1 MTSQVP
7 PQEAYYYQDEIELRE
22 IIEIIRKRIWLVVLL
37 PLVAALVAF
46 GVSKFIVIPEYEAST
61 KIALGTFDHPIYG
74 NVASSREILTSNDLL
89 SEVLEDLRI
98 GGQYKSVE
106 EFAKLVSVDSIR
118 DTRMLTISYH
128 DNDPHL
134 AREVVQTIAGHFMER
149 SLAAYH
155 QRKSLLEER
164 LKNLQINYVDA
175 QNTYQALIDT
185 LAALEA
191 VEHSDAEIALARARI
206 IDYLVKEEGS
216 LLALSSE
223 IHGTEVTIANLENTT
238 VIDQPAVG
246 IDPVNIRPMLNTA
259 IALVLGGMVAL
270 GLVFILEYFEKN
282 PLQPR

>member
-22 IIEIIRKRIWLVVLL
+22 IIEIIRKRIWLVILL

-155 QRKSLLEER
+155 Q
-164 LKNLQINYVDA
+164 
-175 QNTYQALIDT
+175 
-185 LAALEA
+185 
-191 VEHSDAEIALARARI
+191 
-206 IDYLVKEEGS
+206 GS
-216 LLALSSE
+216 LSWKRAEEPADQLCRRSE
-223 IHGTEVTIANLENTT
+223 YVSGVDRYPCSLGQWSI
-238 VIDQPAVG
+238 
-246 IDPVNIRPMLNTA
+246 PM
-259 IALVLGGMVAL
+259 
-270 GLVFILEYFEKN
+270 
-282 PLQPR
+282 PR